1 MTKAGRSPGNHR
13 SGMRGGEREGGARW
27 NRGGRGMGRGRGR
40 EETGRSKEQDVV
52 VYITKKLPVSDS
64 GEPVLPIIAAPRRP
78 RDSPSS
84 SHATRTSSDRP
95 GPARCTC
102 SCSYTPFISYGRSSH
117 TRASLPVPPSL
128 SIQPGAEASF
138 SRPLVPVLSLGLG
151 SLFSSGLNTF
161 RVRSSSS
168 SSSSL
173 LERVS

>member
-1 MTKAGRSPGNHR
+1 
-13 SGMRGGEREGGARW
+13 
-27 NRGGRGMGRGRGR
+27 MGRGRGR
-40 EETGRSKEQDVV
+40 EETGRSKEQDI

-95 GPARCTC
+95 GPVRLDAPAAAATH
-102 SCSYTPFISYGRSSH
+102 RSSVTAALR
-117 TRASLPVPPSL
+117 TRARLSRSPRPSFAL
-128 SIQPGAEASF
+128 DPTWGKLH
-138 SRPLVPVLSLGLG
+138 PLVLSSSTVLSFRLG
-151 SLFSSGLNTF
+151 SLFSSGLNMF
-161 RVRSSSS
+161 RVRSSS